1 MDKVFGGLPYAL
13 AIMLTTSFTKGFCT
27 FTDRVFISPSVPT
40 DNFDLPMENWFTIG
54 TDRTDGQ
61 GFWGLPYALAIML
74 TTSFTKG
81 FCTFTDRVF
90 ISPSVPT
97 DNFDLPMDNWFT
109 ICTDRTD
116 GQGFWGLPYALAIM
130 LTTSFTKGFCTFTD
144 RVFISPSVPTDNF
157 DLPMEN
163 WFTIGTDRT
172 DGQGFWGLP
181 YALAIMLTTSFTKGF
196 CTFTDRVFISP
207 SVPTDNFDLPVD
219 KWFTICTDRTDG
231 QGFWGLPYALAIML
245 TTSFTKGFCTFT
257 DRVFISPSVPTDNFD
272 LPMENWFTIGTDRTD
287 RQGFWGLPYALAIML
302 TTSFTKA
309 FCTFTDRV
317 FIPPSVPTDNFDLPM
332 DNWFTICTDRTDGQ
346 GFWGLPYALAI
357 MLTTSF
363 TKGFCTFTD
372 RVFIS
377 PSVPTDNFDLP
388 MENWF
393 TIGTDRTDGQGFW
406 GLPYALAIMLTTSF
420 TKGFCTFTDRVF
432 ISPSVPTDN
441 FDLPMDN
448 WFTICTDRTDGQ
460 GFWGLPYALAIML
473 TTSFTKGFCTFTD
486 RVFISP
492 SVPTDNFDLPM
503 ENWFTIGTDRTDGQG
518 FWGLPYALAI
528 MLTTSFTK
536 GFCTFTDRVFISPS
550 VPTDNFDLPVDKW
563 FTICTD
569 RTDGQGFWG
578 LPYALAIMLTTS
590 FTKGFCTFTDRVFIS
605 PSVPTDNFDL
615 PMENWFTIGTDRT
628 DRQGFWGLPYALA
641 IMLTTSF
648 TKAFCT
654 FTDRV
659 FIPPSV
665 PTDNFDLPMDNWF
678 TICTDRTDGQGF
690 WGLPYSLA
698 IMLTTSFTKGFCTF
712 TDRVVISPSVPTDT
726 DGRNNFT

>member
-1 MDKVFGGLPYAL
+1 MDKVFWGLPYALAIMLTTSFTKGFCTFTYRVFISPSVPTDNFDLPMENWFTIGTDRTDGQGFWGLPYALAMLLTTSFTKGFCTFTDRVFISSSVPTDNFDLPMENWFTICTDRTDGQGFWGLPYAL

-61 GFWGLPYALAIML
+61 GFWGLPYALVIML

-97 DNFDLPMDNWFT
+97 DNFDLPMENWFT
-109 ICTDRTD
+109 IGTDHTD

-207 SVPTDNFDLPVD
+207 SV
-219 KWFTICTDRTDG
+219 
-231 QGFWGLPYALAIML
+231 Q
-245 TTSFTKGFCTFT
+245 
-257 DRVFISPSVPTDNFD
+257 TDNFD
-272 LPMENWFTIGTDRTD
+272 LPMENWFTIG
-287 RQGFWGLPYALAIML
+287 I
-302 TTSFTKA
+302 
-309 FCTFTDRV
+309 
-317 FIPPSVPTDNFDLPM
+317 
-332 DNWFTICTDRTDGQ
+332 DRTDGQ

-393 TIGTDRTDGQGFW
+393 TIGTDRTDGQGFL
-406 GLPYALAIMLTTSF
+406 GATLCPCNNANYLIHERILHIYRSCIHF
-420 TKGFCTFTDRVF
+420 S
-432 ISPSVPTDN
+432 I
-441 FDLPMDN
+441 
-448 WFTICTDRTDGQ
+448 RTDGQ
-460 GFWGLPYALAIML
+460 LR
-473 TTSFTKGFCTFTD
+473 FTD
-486 RVFISP
+486 GELVYHRY
-492 SVPTDNFDLPM
+492 
-503 ENWFTIGTDRTDGQG
+503 R
-518 FWGLPYALAI
+518 PYRWTRFFGGYL
-528 MLTTSFTK
+528 MPL
-536 GFCTFTDRVFISPS
+536 
-550 VPTDNFDLPVDKW
+550 
-563 FTICTD
+563 
-569 RTDGQGFWG
+569 Q
-578 LPYALAIMLTTS
+578 
-590 FTKGFCTFTDRVFIS
+590 
-605 PSVPTDNFDL
+605 
-615 PMENWFTIGTDRT
+615 
-628 DRQGFWGLPYALA
+628 
-641 IMLTTSF
+641 
-648 TKAFCT
+648 
-654 FTDRV
+654 
-659 FIPPSV
+659 
-665 PTDNFDLPMDNWF
+665 
-678 TICTDRTDGQGF
+678 
-690 WGLPYSLA
+690 
-698 IMLTTSFTKGFCTF
+698 
-712 TDRVVISPSVPTDT
+712 
-726 DGRNNFT
+726 